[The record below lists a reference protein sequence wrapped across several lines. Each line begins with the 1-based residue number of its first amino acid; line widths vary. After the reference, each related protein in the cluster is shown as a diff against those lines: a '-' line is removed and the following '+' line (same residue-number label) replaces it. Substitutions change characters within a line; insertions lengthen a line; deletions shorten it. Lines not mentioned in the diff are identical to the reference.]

1 MERIS
6 SAIRE
11 LVSIAYFLP
20 CGIKQEIGKIRAL
33 ILESGVPEML
43 KKLFE
48 AAEAMLRAVIYLLI
62 LVMGLSSASLG
73 AYTILLLAFRIGEF
87 LWEAIFKEAWL

>member
-1 MERIS
+1 
-6 SAIRE
+6 
-11 LVSIAYFLP
+11 
-20 CGIKQEIGKIRAL
+20 
-33 ILESGVPEML
+33 ML

-73 AYTILLLAFRIGEF
+73 AYTILFLAFRFGQF
-87 LWEAIFKEAWL
+87 LWELIFKEAWL